1 MRDIFTTEQFRQ
13 DLDGLDKP
21 IRERVGKTIRQIK
34 QDPYYPGLRTHP
46 QNTIPKRKIMRSRVN
61 DRFRIL
67 WEWLDDGE
75 ISLYRVAKHEVI
87 DAISYLPGSAF
98 AGEETRIRDAKT
110 REAACVSDWRKDLNQ
125 PQPFRHVPLNH
136 LRLFG
141 VPDDKLDDVQNLT
154 DPEAIWKLDIP
165 ESAQYT
171 LYDILAQGEDWTA
184 NDDNLLDTEQ
194 LLYRATADQLEDYC
208 KSKIKELPLNLTHEQ
223 KEELWQNIR
232 TSMRQALDGE
242 TRPAREALDEIRRK
256 ITANVNTS

>member
-21 IRERVGKTIRQIK
+21 IKERVGKTIRQIK
-34 QDPYYPGLRTHP
+34 QDPYYPGLRTHSQKIMP
-46 QNTIPKRKIMRSRVN
+46 NRKIMRSRVN
-61 DRFRIL
+61 DKFRIL

-75 ISLYRVAKHEVI
+75 IGLYRVAKHEVI
-87 DAISYLPGSAF
+87 DAIDCLPDSAF
-98 AGEETRIRDAKT
+98 AGGGGRIRNAKAH
-110 REAACVSDWRKDLNQ
+110 EADCVSDWRKDLNQ

-154 DPEAIWKLDIP
+154 DPEAIWELDIP
-165 ESAQYT
+165 ENVQYT
-171 LYDILAQGEDWTA
+171 LYDILAQGEDWTV
-184 NDDNLLDTEQ
+184 NNDNLLDTEQ

-208 KSKIKELPLNLTHEQ
+208 KSKIKELPLNLTYEQ

-256 ITANVNTS
+256 ITANVDAS

>member
-1 MRDIFTTEQFRQ
+1 MRDIFATEQFRQ

-75 ISLYRVAKHEVI
+75 IGLYRVAKHEIIDVI
-87 DAISYLPGSAF
+87 DCLPGFAF
-98 AGEETRIRDAKT
+98 AGEETWIRDAKT

-141 VPDDKLDDVQNLT
+141 VPDDKLDDAQNLT
-154 DPEAIWKLDIP
+154 APEAIWELDIP

-194 LLYRATADQLEDYC
+194 LRYRATADQLEDYC

-242 TRPAREALDEIRRK
+242 TRPASEALDEIRRK
-256 ITANVNTS
+256 IIANVNTS

>member
-13 DLDGLDKP
+13 DLDGLDQL
-21 IRERVGKTIRQIK
+21 IRERVGKTIRQIT
-34 QDPYYPGLRTHP
+34 QDPSYPGLQTHP

-61 DRFRIL
+61 DNFRIL

-75 ISLYRVAKHEVI
+75 ISLYRVAKREVI

-98 AGEETRIRDAKT
+98 AGEDLWIRDAKT
-110 REAACVSDWRKDLNQ
+110 HEAAHVSDWRKDLNQ

-154 DPEAIWKLDIP
+154 DPEAIWELDIP
-165 ESAQYT
+165 ENVQYT
-171 LYDILAQGEDWTA
+171 LYDILSQGEDWTA
-184 NDDNLLDTEQ
+184 SNDNLLDTEQ
-194 LLYRATADQLEDYC
+194 LLYRTTADQLEDYC
-208 KSKIKELPLNLTHEQ
+208 KSEIKELSLNLTYEQ

-256 ITANVNTS
+256 ITANVDTN